1 MQPVEKTIIADAL
14 DQHRKKVDE
23 IVMAAFEHHFGFP
36 LMDVK
41 DTDNLEHL
49 IPPNNQGY
57 ESLRY
62 RGETFLYIERTEI
75 QVDPFLEKPEWPQ
88 VKATTRYIEV

>member
-1 MQPVEKTIIADAL
+1 MQPVEKTTIADAL

-36 LMDVK
+36 LTDVK

-49 IPPNNQGY
+49 IPPTNQGL

-62 RGETFLYIERTEI
+62 RGETFMYIERTEI
-75 QVDPFLEKPEWPQ
+75 QVDPFFSNPAWPQ
-88 VKATTRYIEV
+88 ITATTRYIEV